1 MGIIILAVI
10 AYLLY
15 ANWKKKQ
22 EQGGGNNL
30 PQGGNQQSI
39 NQQSNQQQ
47 QQTVQCPQCG
57 GENKAGNYFCEHC
70 GKKI

>member
-1 MGIIILAVI
+1 MGIIILAIIIWV
-10 AYLLY
+10 LY
-15 ANWKKKQ
+15 INWKKKQ

-30 PQGGNQQSI
+30 PQSGNHQSI
-39 NQQSNQQQ
+39 TQQSNQ
-47 QQTVQCPQCG
+47 QQTVQCPNCG